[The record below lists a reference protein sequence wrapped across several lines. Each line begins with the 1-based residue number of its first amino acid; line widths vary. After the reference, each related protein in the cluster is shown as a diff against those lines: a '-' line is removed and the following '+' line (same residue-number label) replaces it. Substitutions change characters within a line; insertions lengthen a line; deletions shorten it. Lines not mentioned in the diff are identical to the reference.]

1 MRFMK
6 HEKDET
12 AQVESLHRATREG
25 VIIDDAA
32 EKKLVWKL
40 DLNIIPIV
48 MLLYLFSF
56 LDRVNIG
63 NARLYGME
71 EDLGLTRNQYQTA
84 VSLLFVTY
92 LLSEVPSNLVLKKFT
107 PSRWIAFITIS
118 WALIATLTGLTQNYA
133 GLIVCRLL
141 LGAMEGGLFPGLT
154 LYLTLF
160 YTKQEIALRVGYL
173 FVSAA
178 LAGAFGGLLGYAI
191 GFMDGLAGQRGWR
204 WILIIEGLPTFLL
217 GIAAWFILADDPEN
231 ARYLTD
237 MEKQLVIVRRERQ
250 FGQTKSAQELH
261 KADVYEALKDWK
273 VWAFCAAQFG
283 VDTMLYGFSTF
294 LPTIIQGLGHW
305 STAQVQALTIPC
317 YCLGALSYVVVARIS
332 DAQQKRGLYCAAFGI
347 ISVIGYGILLS
358 NSSTG
363 VHYFACF
370 LVAMGLYVV
379 VGLPL
384 AWLPSNAP
392 RYGKRATA
400 SGLQLTIGNSSG
412 IMAPF
417 LYQTFDA
424 PRFVRGHAV
433 TLGLVGFAAVLYSLL
448 SFFLAR
454 ENRLRREGKEDAKI
468 ERMTDEEIEEL
479 GDGSPRFLYTI

>member
-1 MRFMK
+1 
-6 HEKDET
+6 
-12 AQVESLHRATREG
+12 
-25 VIIDDAA
+25 
-32 EKKLVWKL
+32 
-40 DLNIIPIV
+40 
-48 MLLYLFSF
+48 
-56 LDRVNIG
+56 
-63 NARLYGME
+63 
-71 EDLGLTRNQYQTA
+71 
-84 VSLLFVTY
+84 
-92 LLSEVPSNLVLKKFT
+92 
-107 PSRWIAFITIS
+107 
-118 WALIATLTGLTQNYA
+118 
-133 GLIVCRLL
+133 
-141 LGAMEGGLFPGLT
+141 MEGGLFPGLT

-160 YTKQEIALRVGYL
+160 YTKGEIALRVGYL

-191 GFMDGLAGQRGWR
+191 GFMDGVAGQRGWR
-204 WILIIEGLPTFLL
+204 WILIIEGLPTFVL
-217 GIAAWFILADDPEN
+217 GIASWFILANDPES

-237 MEKQLVIVRRERQ
+237 TEKQLVIVRRERQ

-261 KADVYEALKDWK
+261 KVDAYKALKDWK

-294 LPTIIQGLGHW
+294 LPTIIQSLGNW
-305 STAQVQALTIPC
+305 SRAEVQALTIPC

-332 DAQQKRGLYCAAFGI
+332 DAQQKRGLYCAVFGI
-347 ISVIGYGILLS
+347 VSVIGYGILLS
-358 NSSTG
+358 SSSTG

-417 LYQTFDA
+417 VSQSNLTC
-424 PRFVRGHAV
+424 
-433 TLGLVGFAAVLYSLL
+433 LGISCS
-448 SFFLAR
+448 SF
-454 ENRLRREGKEDAKI
+454 G
-468 ERMTDEEIEEL
+468 
-479 GDGSPRFLYTI
+479 